1 MGEATDAATGSK
13 SKLNEP
19 LGAGGDRAEYFKL
32 GCDMLISAHSD
43 LEKHVE
49 KLESELKTQRELE
62 RQYSQQLGRMAQLC
76 DTVIPW
82 LESVMSGVPD
92 KDWPTDVRNSYNE
105 IMDYVDAVR
114 P

>member
-1 MGEATDAATGSK
+1 MGEATDATTGSK

-19 LGAGGDRAEYFKL
+19 LGADADRAEYFKL
-32 GCDMLISAHSD
+32 GCNMLIAAHSD

-62 RQYSQQLGRMAQLC
+62 RQYSQQLGNIAQLC
-76 DTVIPW
+76 DQVCPW
-82 LESVMSGVPD
+82 ILNNGKLVPIRVASAAD
-92 KDWPTDVRNSYNE
+92 E